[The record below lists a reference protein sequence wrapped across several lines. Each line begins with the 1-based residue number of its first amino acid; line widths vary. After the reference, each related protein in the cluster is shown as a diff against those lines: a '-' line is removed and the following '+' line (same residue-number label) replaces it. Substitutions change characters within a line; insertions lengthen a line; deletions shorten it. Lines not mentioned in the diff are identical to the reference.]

1 MSSYAHIIGDYEVSD
16 RQKAK
21 ENISKLLYEGGMMEL
36 SQAKLYDK
44 EIVLQKPCS
53 ENTKFFNLN
62 YFEDDIMETAT
73 LNDNGTIQSSKIG
86 ERQFS
91 KVICAVYLYMEM
103 ISEKPCLIVQDDHL
117 ISSHALGWINHVLGT
132 NYTVSDRYQNL
143 WDKLILIKYNQK
155 IYIDIIKD
163 ISQCDAI
170 NTNMYRDMM
179 AYLYLYKYDLLKKSE
194 NSIADTEAKNNV
206 EDSQK
211 TLHMTHLVN
220 IVRNALVE
228 YKSDHSY
235 EDLINF
241 PFDEKE
247 NKRNDIAL
255 GLRFFHFIPPQ
266 VYASLVAKEMDMSF
280 DEVWNDIKDKHYPY
294 FSNIEES
301 EKKTLTVS
309 TADYLN
315 LASSGDSDI
324 QPYTLTDDDR
334 IYWNAKPSEEME
346 KWIEELGKRYQKI
359 TPKTIG
365 IEEYMEL
372 LVKANTTF
380 KRICPFADMFY
391 EFLTNLND
399 ENYQKALLLFDELIE
414 ENRESGKIMKQVAF
428 SSWKNENTGIIFNK
442 GRLNIKRYLVLM
454 ANVELRKKVFGF

>member
-1 MSSYAHIIGDYEVSD
+1 M
-16 RQKAK
+16 
-21 ENISKLLYEGGMMEL
+21 
-36 SQAKLYDK
+36 
-44 EIVLQKPCS
+44 
-53 ENTKFFNLN
+53 
-62 YFEDDIMETAT
+62 
-73 LNDNGTIQSSKIG
+73 
-86 ERQFS
+86 
-91 KVICAVYLYMEM
+91 
-103 ISEKPCLIVQDDHL
+103 
-117 ISSHALGWINHVLGT
+117 
-132 NYTVSDRYQNL
+132 
-143 WDKLILIKYNQK
+143 
-155 IYIDIIKD
+155 
-163 ISQCDAI
+163 
-170 NTNMYRDMM
+170 
-179 AYLYLYKYDLLKKSE
+179 KKSE
-194 NSIADTEAKNNV
+194 NSIADAEEKNHV

-228 YKSDHSY
+228 YKPDHSY

-266 VYASLVAKEMDMSF
+266 VYASIVAKEMDMSF

-301 EKKTLTVS
+301 EKKALTVR

-414 ENRESGKIMKQVAF
+414 ENRESSKIMKQVAF